1 MLNVNN
7 INDGI
12 MKVNN
17 LLNYERDINKLKEI
31 YSKNNNNE
39 KYKIDKNGK
48 WLSNIINNYKRN
60 EKYKYFCQNIMDF
73 YKIKNFE
80 EFKMFIK
87 VLLNK
92 NKKNKKDYSNGK
104 NIINGKLDDN
114 NYVDKNLID
123 NSKFNNSIIKKDKNL
138 LYIEENYKD
147 NDSHNSEDIKIS
159 NIQNLKIITDYMHT
173 YY

>member
-1 MLNVNN
+1 
-7 INDGI
+7 
-12 MKVNN
+12 
-17 LLNYERDINKLKEI
+17 
-31 YSKNNNNE
+31 
-39 KYKIDKNGK
+39 
-48 WLSNIINNYKRN
+48 
-60 EKYKYFCQNIMDF
+60 MDF

-92 NKKNKKDYSNGK
+92 NKKNKKDYSNGI

-147 NDSHNSEDIKIS
+147 NNSHNSEDIKIS